1 MSLDPNYFGCVV
13 LLIFC
18 FVTTFASIIFKYF
31 KLKHEAFSSIRQQSN
46 HIQKLYH
53 SVFELEELIE
63 ILIEELDDNAL
74 SLHHQAQK
82 NRIKKQ
88 FILNSGQI

>member
-1 MSLDPNYFGCVV
+1 MTAKAVSALPPRHECRGFPRIYD
-13 LLIFC
+13 
-18 FVTTFASIIFKYF
+18 
-31 KLKHEAFSSIRQQSN
+31 EAFSNIRQQSN

-74 SLHHQAQK
+74 SVHHQAQK